1 MKRLAFLI
9 LICLISCSFK
19 TGAAQ
24 EISIESGR
32 TLLKTGSYK
41 EAITVFAALLEK
53 DSANREA
60 KEGLIRARIETGDY
74 ETAEREA
81 KEFLK
86 TDSNPSLRGALGQIL
101 FETGRY
107 KEAFAEFERASQTA
121 KDAVWLR
128 SRLGQARALLA
139 QGKGDEAHALL
150 VEFIRYYNDRGP
162 RSAEELTLIAHAVIL
177 LEKYKDANELFI
189 DAREIDPAYLDAYI
203 GQGELMN
210 EKYHYGDAA
219 SLFADAL
226 KINPNSPASHLGM
239 AESKRLTS
247 NSEPLAAVTQALAV
261 NPNHVGAL
269 AFRAWLELEAD
280 KRDESAKTVAHALE
294 VNPNSVEAIA
304 VRAAIF
310 YLSDRKS
317 ELDAEVD
324 RAIQINP
331 HAGEL
336 FETLAHFATINRRY
350 HDAVK
355 FGRRA
360 VELSPRLWSAS
371 TELGIQLLRIGRVAE
386 GRAELERTFAGDPF
400 NVWAK
405 NTLDLLDSMNQYH
418 ETVRGPFIVKA
429 STKESDAFSVYAADL
444 LEEAHKKLVAKYR
457 FTPAAPISV
466 EAFPNHDDF
475 AVRALG
481 LPGLGPVLGVCFG
494 QVIAMDGPSARPAGD
509 YNWGETLWH
518 EFVHVMTI
526 QMTDYRIPRW
536 FSEGLS
542 VYEEGRARQSWGDNW
557 SLETLKAYSDGRFVK
572 INDLDAA
579 LMRPRAPDQVPLAYF
594 QASQICEFVEE
605 KYGFDRILQ
614 MLALYKEGAKTPDV
628 LQRVLSL
635 APDDFDKAFDEYLKA
650 KTRGYLEAVG
660 NGPVKSAGE
669 QAMTKEAALALV
681 KTRPNDY
688 FAHLRVGA
696 IYKSEG
702 DLDRAIEHLRRAAEL
717 FPFYT
722 GQGNPYLQLAD
733 IYQSRGQKAE
743 AAAVLAGLVRLD
755 EDDAEALKRLAE
767 LRLEMGDRAGALEAA
782 VASFY
787 INPFDAAL
795 HKLAGDTYF
804 EKGETLAA
812 VREFRVRLAL
822 KPPDLAEA
830 HYDLA
835 RSLEASGN
843 KADARREVLRAL
855 EIAPGFDK
863 ALDLLIKIRG
873 SS

>member
-1 MKRLAFLI
+1 MKRFVLLI
-9 LICLISCSFK
+9 FVCLISCSFK

-32 TLLKTGSYK
+32 TLLKAGSYK

-53 DSANREA
+53 DSNNREA
-60 KEGLIRARIETGDY
+60 QEGLLSARIVTGDY
-74 ETAEREA
+74 ETAERDA

-86 TDSNPSLRGALGQIL
+86 ASSNPALRVALGQIL

-121 KDAVWLR
+121 KDTVWLR
-128 SRLGQARALLA
+128 ARLGQARALRA
-139 QGKGDEAHALL
+139 QGKEEEARPLL
-150 VEFIRYYNDRGP
+150 AEFIRYYNDRSP
-162 RSAEELTLIAHAVIL
+162 RSAEELTLIARAIIY
-177 LEKYKDANELFI
+177 LEKYKDANDLFI
-189 DAREIDPAYLDAYI
+189 DARETDPAYLDAYI
-203 GQGELMN
+203 GQGELLN
-210 EKYHYGDAA
+210 EKYNYGEAA
-219 SLFADAL
+219 SLFVDAL
-226 KINPNSPASHLGM
+226 KINTNLPAAHLGM

-247 NSEPLAAVTQALAV
+247 TSEPLAAVGQALAV

-269 AFRAWLELEAD
+269 VFRAWLELEAD
-280 KRDESAKTVAHALE
+280 KRDEASKTLDRALE

-310 YLSDRKS
+310 YLSDRKG
-317 ELDAEVD
+317 EFDAEVN
-324 RAIQINP
+324 RAMAVNP
-331 HAGEL
+331 RAGEL

-355 FGRRA
+355 FGREA
-360 VELSPRLWSAS
+360 VKLSPKLWSAS

-386 GRAELERTFAGDPF
+386 GRTELERTFAGDPF

-405 NTLDLLDSMNQYH
+405 NTLDLLDSMNDYS
-418 ETVRGPFIVKA
+418 EVVRGPFIIKA
-429 STKESDAFSVYAADL
+429 SPKESDTFSIYAAEL
-444 LEEAHKKLVAKYR
+444 LEEAHKKLAAKYR
-457 FTPAAPISV
+457 FTPTAPITV
-466 EAFPNHDDF
+466 EAFPNHEDF

-481 LPGLGPVLGVCFG
+481 LPGLGALGVCFG
-494 QVIAMDGPSARPAGD
+494 QVIAMDGPSARSAGE

-542 VYEEGRARQSWGDNW
+542 VYEEGRAHRSWGDNW
-557 SLETLKAYSDGRFVK
+557 SLETLKAYGDGRFVK
-572 INDLDAA
+572 IDDLDAA
-579 LMRPRAPDQVPLAYF
+579 FTRPRSPDQVPLAYF
-594 QASQICEFVEE
+594 QASQVCEFIEE

-635 APDDFDKAFDEYLKA
+635 APADFDKAFDEYLKA
-650 KTRGYLEAVG
+650 KTKGYLEAIG
-660 NGPVKSAGE
+660 NGPVKSADG
-669 QAMTKEAALALV
+669 QGPTKEAMMAIV
-681 KTRPNDY
+681 KARPNDY
-688 FAHLRVGA
+688 FAHLRLGA

-702 DLDRAIEHLRRAAEL
+702 DMDRAIEHLRRASEL

-722 GQGNPYLQLAD
+722 GQGNPYLQMAD

-743 AAAVLAGLVRLD
+743 AATALAGLVRYD
-755 EDDAEALKRLAE
+755 ENDSEALKRLAG
-767 LRLEMGDRAGALEAA
+767 LRLEMGDRDGALEAA
-782 VASFY
+782 FASFY
-787 INPFDAAL
+787 INPFDTAL
-795 HKLAGDTYF
+795 HKLAGDAYL
-804 EKGETLAA
+804 EKGDRAAA

-835 RSLEASGN
+835 RSLDALGN
-843 KADARREVLRAL
+843 RAEARREVLRAL

-863 ALDLLIKIRG
+863 AQELLLKLRG